1 MIDGIRFRV
10 RTGIP
15 WRDVPA
21 EYGPWGRIYDLF
33 RRWQHAVT
41 WQRVLPWLQWLRR
54 QRRDRVGPERRLH
67 GVPCPSACSRGPQ
80 AG

>member
-1 MIDGIRFRV
+1 M
-10 RTGIP
+10 
-15 WRDVPA
+15 PA

-33 RRWQHAVT
+33 RRWQRDVT

-54 QRRDRVGPERRLH
+54 QGCDRVGPERRLH
-67 GVPCPSACSRGPQ
+67 SVPCPSACSRGPQ